1 MHSEIWWVFSGP
13 TTVATDGVIFIKEE
27 KIQTEF
33 ASKVLAIEEAY
44 FLSLSSL
51 CSIDISFVFEYIDS
65 TIIIKKA
72 LKVQN
77 NYCTVS

>member
-13 TTVATDGVIFIKEE
+13 TTVATDGVMFIKE